1 MVIYILV
8 KAIMNAGDIC
18 VLGILVMMDWKAL
31 DSVERNGG
39 IRAGTRFVQKTMLN
53 PAPRQS

>member
-1 MVIYILV
+1 MY
-8 KAIMNAGDIC
+8 AGDTC
-18 VLGILVMMDWKAL
+18 VLDILVMMDCKAL

-39 IRAGTRFVQKTMLN
+39 IRAGTHFVQKTMLN